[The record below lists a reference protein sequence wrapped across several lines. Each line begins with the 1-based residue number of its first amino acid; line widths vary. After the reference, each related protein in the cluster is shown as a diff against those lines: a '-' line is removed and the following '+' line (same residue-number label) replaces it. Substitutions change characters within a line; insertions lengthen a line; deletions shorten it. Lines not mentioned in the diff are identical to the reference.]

1 MHRRRQLLGQDPGR
15 SDREPTGEAARG
27 LRKVQ
32 VGHQDHLL
40 PDVLR
45 RRLARLAR
53 AHHGALLAAD
63 GGEVPPVEIER
74 KTDEAT
80 KFEL

>member
-1 MHRRRQLLGQDPGR
+1 MHRRRQLHRQDPGR
-15 SDREPTGEAARG
+15 GDREPTGEAARSLG
-27 LRKVQ
+27 EVQ

-63 GGEVPPVEIER
+63 GGEFPHVEIER
-74 KTDEAT
+74 KTDEGT